1 MKIDEGFM
9 GFYDYE
15 AGLAIK
21 SEDEACPFFPD
32 PNLMNNLRVSDNLVN
47 SNADISPFQS
57 VVELYTEA
65 RSFFPDPNLIN
76 NLRVGDNLVNR
87 NVDISSFQSVTEP
100 NTEARSFFPDQNL
113 ISNLRVSDSLVDSNV
128 GISQFQSDVEP
139 NAFVPSTADDA
150 FHEDYDFSDVVLKYI
165 NQMLMEEDIEEK
177 NCMFQEPAALQ
188 AAERLFYD
196 LIGQKYPPQNHEKPS
211 NLGQNGHYTDHSSFS
226 YSEYDGS
233 DDVSH
238 VPHVTDGVALHST
251 SRSSYSS
258 SGNLGQH
265 GHYTA
270 DHSSFYCSRND
281 GRSDGLLCPNWN
293 LDLGE
298 DDVSHVSDDVALH
311 STSRSSY
318 SSSGTIT
325 DVHVDSPVITER
337 VPDIFSDRESI
348 MQFKKGVEEASKFLP
363 TGNSLLADVRYNVAG
378 KEQYEE
384 RKDAVLKYGQKQSP
398 ERSRGKKNTLHE
410 DVVDSTEGKNNKQSA
425 VFSES
430 IVRSEMFD
438 SVLLCNAGKNE
449 SALRET
455 FQAISRQNALENGP
469 SKGSNGKKL
478 QGKKKR
484 GKRDVVD
491 LRTLLTNCAQA
502 VAAGNQ
508 RTANELLKQIRQ
520 SSSPLGDGMQRLA
533 HYFADGLEARM
544 AGSGTHIYKA
554 LITRPVSASDVL
566 KAYHLLLA
574 ACPFRTMSSF
584 FSNKTIMNLAEKAS
598 TVHIIDIGIMWGFQW
613 PGLIQRLSSRLGGP
627 LKLRITGIDF
637 PHPGFR
643 PAERVE
649 ETGRR
654 LANYAESFNV
664 PFEFNAIAQKWE
676 TVKLEDLKINKGE
689 VLVVNCLYRF
699 RNLLDETVV
708 VNSPRDVVL
717 NLIRQLNPD
726 VFIQGIVNGGY
737 NVPFFI
743 SRFREAIFH
752 YSSLFDM
759 LDAII
764 PREVHERM
772 LVEKNILGREA
783 MNVIACEGA
792 ERIERPETYKRWQVR
807 IMKAGFRQLPLDE
820 EIMRMTTERF
830 KVFDKNFG
838 IDVDSEWLL
847 QGWKGRIGYALS
859 TWKAAY

>member
-9 GFYDYE
+9 GLYDYE
-15 AGLAIK
+15 AGSTNKL
-21 SEDEACPFFPD
+21 EDEAC
-32 PNLMNNLRVSDNLVN
+32 
-47 SNADISPFQS
+47 
-57 VVELYTEA
+57 
-65 RSFFPDPNLIN
+65 SFFPDPNLIN
-76 NLRVGDNLVNR
+76 NLKVSDNLVNTNHVDMSPFQSVVEPNTEACSFFPDDNLRDSDNLVNR
-87 NVDISSFQSVTEP
+87 NGDISP
-100 NTEARSFFPDQNL
+100 
-113 ISNLRVSDSLVDSNV
+113 
-128 GISQFQSDVEP
+128 FQSDVEP
-139 NAFVPSTADDA
+139 NTLVPSTADDA

-177 NCMFQEPAALQ
+177 NCMFQESAALQ
-188 AAERLFYD
+188 AAERSFYD
-196 LIGQKYPPQNHEKPS
+196 VIGQKYPPSQNHEKPF

-226 YSEYDGS
+226 YSANDGS

-258 SGNLGQH
+258 SG
-265 GHYTA
+265 
-270 DHSSFYCSRND
+270 
-281 GRSDGLLCPNWN
+281 
-293 LDLGE
+293 
-298 DDVSHVSDDVALH
+298 
-311 STSRSSY
+311 
-318 SSSGTIT
+318 TIT
-325 DVHVDSPVITER
+325 DVHVDSPASTER

-438 SVLLCNAGKNE
+438 SVLLCSAGKHE

-554 LITRPVSASDVL
+554 LITRPASASDVL

-574 ACPFRTMSSF
+574 ACPFRKMSSF

-598 TVHIIDIGIMWGFQW
+598 TVHIIDIGIMYGFQW
-613 PGLIQRLSSRLGGP
+613 PGLIQRLSSRSGGP
-627 LKLRITGIDF
+627 PKLRITGIDF
-637 PHPGFR
+637 PNPGFR

-654 LANYAESFNV
+654 LAHYAESFNV

-699 RNLLDETVV
+699 KNLLDETVV

-717 NLIRQLNPD
+717 NLIRRLNPD
-726 VFIQGIVNGGY
+726 VFILGIVSGGY

-743 SRFREAIFH
+743 SRFREAIFY

-772 LVEKNILGREA
+772 LVEKNILGPEA

-792 ERIERPETYKRWQVR
+792 ERIERPETYKQWQVR
-807 IMKAGFRQLPLDE
+807 IVKAGFRQLPLDE

-830 KVFDKNFG
+830 KVFDKNFV

>member
-1 MKIDEGFM
+1 MKIDEGFV
-9 GFYDYE
+9 GLYDYE
-15 AGLAIK
+15 AGSTNKL
-21 SEDEACPFFPD
+21 EDEACSFFPD
-32 PNLMNNLRVSDNLVN
+32 ANLINNLKVSDNLVN
-47 SNADISPFQS
+47 TNHVDMSPFQS
-57 VVELYTEA
+57 VVEPNTEA
-65 RSFFPDPNLIN
+65 CSFFPDD
-76 NLRVGDNLVNR
+76 NLRVNDNLVNR
-87 NVDISSFQSVTEP
+87 NVDISPFQSVMEP
-100 NTEARSFFPDQNL
+100 NTEAHSYFPDPDLN
-113 ISNLRVSDSLVDSNV
+113 NLRDSDNLVNRNGD
-128 GISQFQSDVEP
+128 ISPFQSDVEP
-139 NAFVPSTADDA
+139 NTLVPSTADDA

-177 NCMFQEPAALQ
+177 NCMFQESAALQ
-188 AAERLFYD
+188 AAERSFYD
-196 LIGQKYPPQNHEKPS
+196 VIGQKYPPSQNHEKPS

-226 YSEYDGS
+226 YSANDGS

-238 VPHVTDGVALHST
+238 VPHITDGVALHST

-265 GHYTA
+265 GHYTT
-270 DHSSFYCSRND
+270 DHSSFYRSGND

-298 DDVSHVSDDVALH
+298 DDVSHVSDRVALH
-311 STSRSSY
+311 SISRSSY

-325 DVHVDSPVITER
+325 DVHVDSPASTER

-438 SVLLCNAGKNE
+438 SVLLCSAGKHE

-554 LITRPVSASDVL
+554 LITRPASASDVL

-574 ACPFRTMSSF
+574 ACPFRKMSSF

-598 TVHIIDIGIMWGFQW
+598 TVHIIDIGIMYGFQW
-613 PGLIQRLSSRLGGP
+613 PGLIQRLSSRSGGP
-627 LKLRITGIDF
+627 PKLRITGIDF
-637 PHPGFR
+637 PNPGFR

-654 LANYAESFNV
+654 LAHYAESFNV

-699 RNLLDETVV
+699 KNLLDETVV

-717 NLIRQLNPD
+717 NLIRRLNPD
-726 VFIQGIVNGGY
+726 VFILGIVSGGY

-743 SRFREAIFH
+743 SRFREAIFY

-772 LVEKNILGREA
+772 LVEKNILGPEA

-792 ERIERPETYKRWQVR
+792 ERIERPETYKQWQVR
-807 IMKAGFRQLPLDE
+807 IVKAGFRQLPLDE

-830 KVFDKNFG
+830 KVFDKNFV